1 MAIFAELFLGS
12 YLLHLQSKVAT
23 LELNCC
29 RIGVLQLVYIGTF
42 VYTVCS
48 ESSDVHKL
56 KYTYSTAIKLDRRDF
71 KYVTN
76 YTNL

>member
-48 ESSDVHKL
+48 ECSNAQCFYREGHAYMVKNPMVCLSGPTTK
-56 KYTYSTAIKLDRRDF
+56 F
-71 KYVTN
+71 
-76 YTNL
+76 